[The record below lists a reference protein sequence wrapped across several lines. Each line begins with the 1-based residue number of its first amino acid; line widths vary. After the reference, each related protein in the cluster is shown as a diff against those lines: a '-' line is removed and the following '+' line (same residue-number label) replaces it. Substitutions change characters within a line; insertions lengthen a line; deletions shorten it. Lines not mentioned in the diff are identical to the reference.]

1 MGILDLFYPKKCVA
15 CKKIGSYLCDNC
27 FSYLSFETKSI
38 CLICNR
44 PSFNSLTHPGCR
56 NPSASL
62 RTRPFLIDGLFSSI
76 PYNRTAQKLIY
87 NFKYKPFL
95 SDLKKVLSDLFY
107 EGLIQNENFM
117 REISPLHQ
125 GGSKARPWSLD
136 KNRFTPSGIKEWV
149 LVPIPLYKTKLKKRG
164 YNQSEILSQEL
175 AKRFGFPVRNLLK
188 RTKNTKAQF
197 GLNRKEREKNIKN
210 AFILKSSIKN
220 LKSKNV
226 LLVDDVA
233 TTGFTLCEA
242 ANVLKRNGVKRV
254 IGLTLARD

>member
-1 MGILDLFYPKKCVA
+1 MGILDLFYPKRCVA
-15 CKKIGSYLCDNC
+15 CKKIGSYLCDDC

-44 PSFNSLTHPGCR
+44 PSFNGLTHPGCR
-56 NPSASL
+56 RA
-62 RTRPFLIDGLFSSI
+62 FLIDGLFSSI
-76 PYNRTAQKLIY
+76 PYNKTAQKLIY
-87 NFKYKPFL
+87 NFKYKPYL
-95 SDLKKVLSDLFY
+95 TDIKKVLSDLFY

-175 AKRFGFPVRNLLK
+175 AKRFSFPIQNLLK

-210 AFILKSSIKN
+210 AFILKSSIIN

-226 LLVDDVA
+226 LLIDDLA
-233 TTGFTLCEA
+233 TTGSTLSEA